1 MVVGYTNITP
11 CEFCMIVQSLLA
23 PSSNS
28 ISRYACRRS
37 ILLKTVLPPMAA
49 NISYTLGSG
58 YFSTL
63 IALFTV
69 VWKSPQIW
77 IVPSFFGTT
86 TIRVAH
92 SLLATGVIM
101 PSFSSLSRSS
111 ATLSFKLGGVNWL
124 TVQLDEKGQQLSSH
138 LGNLKTVRD
147 LLQKVIS
154 EQHLHSLLILDDI
167 WTYKLAVV
175 T

>member
-11 CEFCMIVQSLLA
+11 CECCMIVQSLLA

-49 NISYTLGSG
+49 NVSYTLGSG
-58 YFSTL
+58 YFSTW

-69 VWKSPQIW
+69 VRKSPQIW

-101 PSFSSLSRSS
+101 PSFSSLSSSS
-111 ATLSFKLGGVNWL
+111 ATLSFKL
-124 TVQLDEKGQQLSSH
+124 QLAHYATGRKGPAVIFSPRHAISRQSVTSYRRSSLSSTFTPSSSWTTYG
-138 LGNLKTVRD
+138 L
-147 LLQKVIS
+147 IS
-154 EQHLHSLLILDDI
+154 
-167 WTYKLAVV
+167 
-175 T
+175 